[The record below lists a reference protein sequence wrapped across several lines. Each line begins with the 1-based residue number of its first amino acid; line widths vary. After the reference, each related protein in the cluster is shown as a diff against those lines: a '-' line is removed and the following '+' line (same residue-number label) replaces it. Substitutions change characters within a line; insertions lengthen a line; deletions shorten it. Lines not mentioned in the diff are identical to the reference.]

1 MKKFIQLK
9 NSENLNV
16 TVFTEHISFIKDI
29 ENVGGYGDGN
39 TIIYM
44 NEKALFI
51 YTHLT
56 YKEVLKLIN
65 D

>member
-9 NSENLNV
+9 NSENLDV

-51 YTHLT
+51 YNLSSIN
-56 YKEVLKLIN
+56 KRQLIG
-65 D
+65 